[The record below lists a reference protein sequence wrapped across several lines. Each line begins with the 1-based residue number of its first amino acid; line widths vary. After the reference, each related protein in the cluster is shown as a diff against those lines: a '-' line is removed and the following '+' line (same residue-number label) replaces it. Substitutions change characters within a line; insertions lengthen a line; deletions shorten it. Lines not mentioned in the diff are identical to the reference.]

1 MDEKVIKTVNTIMAK
16 FHERH
21 DMTKTKIA
29 SLLISIYNGKM
40 DNLVGIDDELLTDVE
55 DFERMINTLE
65 ILEQKNNLN
74 FKSKQIK
81 VVVKRMRVKL
91 FNLKLAIEVS
101 DFKALNVIAKEF
113 LRDINELDGI

>member
-21 DMTKTKIA
+21 DMTKTQIA